1 MRTRPGVILG
11 LMLLVGGCTHVN
23 VPLNQSDVPLTAR
36 AHNHTRAAMT
46 SLPADT
52 PAHLPASDDGYFV
65 GLALS
70 GGGSRSANF
79 SAGCM
84 FELERLGILGRVDY
98 ISSVSGGSLTAAY
111 YCLTD
116 QGWTPGN
123 VEHRLTYPFATDLIV
138 TTLLPWN
145 SLVLLLTPWD
155 RGDILADSFK
165 RVLYS
170 RNGHVL
176 TFRDLRNDRPRL
188 LINATDL
195 QSGKK
200 FVFCNESFDDLNSD
214 LSKYP
219 IAHAVAASAAVPV
232 LIHHIT
238 LRDSSTVFKNYRHLV
253 DGGINDNL
261 GITSL
266 VEAYTTQVQRAREA
280 GQPDPYPRGMI
291 LIVVDAHTNFDTE
304 LDDKAD
310 IGLIDSLAAGA
321 GLSTTTLLNRVSSA
335 TLAEMIV
342 KYSPNETT
350 AQTLRAQIDE
360 LEKNGTLSTHDADGK
375 PVSVVHLALT
385 RISDVTDLP
394 FASFSQRVNSIATY
408 FNIDP
413 TEAYHLYK
421 AAELL
426 VQQKF
431 DRPLA
436 EIAKELKVSPT
447 SGPSH

>member
-1 MRTRPGVILG
+1 
-11 LMLLVGGCTHVN
+11 
-23 VPLNQSDVPLTAR
+23 
-36 AHNHTRAAMT
+36 
-46 SLPADT
+46 
-52 PAHLPASDDGYFV
+52 
-65 GLALS
+65 
-70 GGGSRSANF
+70 
-79 SAGCM
+79 
-84 FELERLGILGRVDY
+84 
-98 ISSVSGGSLTAAY
+98 
-111 YCLTD
+111 
-116 QGWTPGN
+116 
-123 VEHRLTYPFATDLIV
+123 
-138 TTLLPWN
+138 
-145 SLVLLLTPWD
+145 
-155 RGDILADSFK
+155 
-165 RVLYS
+165 VLYS
-170 RNGHVL
+170 RNGQEL
-176 TFRDLRNDRPRL
+176 TFRDLRTDRPRL

-200 FVFCNESFDDLNSD
+200 FVFCNESFDELNSD

-238 LRDSSTVFKNYRHLV
+238 LRDYSTIFKNYRHLI

-280 GQPDPYPRGMI
+280 GKPDPYPRGMI

-304 LDDKAD
+304 LDDKPD

-360 LEKNGTLSTHDADGK
+360 LDKNGTLSTHDADGK
-375 PVSVVHLALT
+375 PVRVVHLALT

-408 FNIDP
+408 FNIDR

-436 EIAKELKVSPT
+436 EIAKELKASPAT
-447 SGPSH
+447 GPSHRPGRRG